1 MLKINTQLNIVLPL
15 DIEGAPQAE
24 VPVFQ
29 DGKPMLAEGKPV
41 TRLET
46 QPYWVYAP
54 PLSMEVFRRFWLVF
68 SKTFAKIYNE
78 GLHVTAGPRI
88 AAYAMRDIAQDLGL
102 WEGEEGVE
110 HGVMDQIRRVSTIII
125 PTPDKGWQK
134 VPLQDAVNSEFI
146 SEENVSEVENI
157 LTFFT
162 VISAMHR
169 AGERRAILEGAARLW
184 DAQITLSDCSAFAA
198 SLPKL
203 TETGRSGVRIVAG

>member
-1 MLKINTQLNIVLPL
+1 MRINAQLNLVLPL
-15 DIEGAPQAE
+15 DVEGAPQAE
-24 VPVFQ
+24 VPLFQ
-29 DGKPMLAEGKPV
+29 DGKPVIVDGKPV

-46 QPYWVYAP
+46 QPYYVYAP
-54 PLSMEVFRRFWLVF
+54 PLSVEVFQRYWLVY

-88 AAYAMRDIAQDLGL
+88 AALAMRDIAQSLGL

-110 HGVMDQIRRVSTIII
+110 HGVMDQIRRVSTILI

-134 VPLQDAVNSEFI
+134 VPLQDAVDSEFI
-146 SEENVSEVENI
+146 SKGDVSEVENI
-157 LTFFT
+157 LTFFI

-169 AGERRAILEGAARLW
+169 TGERRPILEGAARLW
-184 DAQITLSDCSAFAA
+184 DAQITSSDCSAFLA

-203 TETGRSGVRIVAG
+203 TVTANSGVRIVAG